1 MSVGSHRALEA
12 HEPREGHRRYS
23 TLESEYSPVDGFLK
37 RAMSKVAWQALCQV
51 VPGRKLSVKL
61 ASGQSFKVRVGDQ
74 VSRMIFENGAYEPQ
88 LTSLLL
94 PFIKPGMTVFDI
106 GANIGYYT
114 VLLARRVGHQ
124 GAVHAFEI
132 NDKVLDVLE
141 ENVRMAHLTNVTVV
155 KKAITKTTGE
165 AEFFLPREGDEAEG
179 SLRKSDRYDALSV
192 VKVKTVSIDDYVHE
206 HGIQRVDFIKID
218 VEGAEY
224 EAFQG
229 ATKLLSSK
237 DKPVIMFEAL
247 DSACVNFG
255 VTWYQVVKQV
265 SEFGYRI
272 HQGDTANF
280 LATPL

>member
-12 HEPREGHRRYS
+12 HEPGAGQRRYS
-23 TLESEYSPVDGFLK
+23 TLASEYSPVDGFLK

-51 VPGRKLSVKL
+51 VSGSKLSVKL

-74 VSRMIFENGAYEPQ
+74 VSRMIFENGAYEPH

-114 VLLARRVGHQ
+114 VLLARRVGDQ

-132 NDKVLDVLE
+132 NDKVLDLLE
-141 ENVRMAHLTNVTVV
+141 ENIRMAHLTNVTVV
-155 KKAITKTTGE
+155 KKAIAKTTGE

-179 SLRKSDRYDALSV
+179 SLRKSNRYDALSV
-192 VKVKTVSIDDYVHE
+192 VQVKTVSIDDYVHE
-206 HGIQRVDFIKID
+206 HGIQRVDCIKID

-255 VTWYQVVKQV
+255 VTWYQVIKQV
-265 SEFGYRI
+265 SDFGYRI
-272 HQGDTANF
+272 HQGDAANF

>member
-1 MSVGSHRALEA
+1 
-12 HEPREGHRRYS
+12 
-23 TLESEYSPVDGFLK
+23 
-37 RAMSKVAWQALCQV
+37 
-51 VPGRKLSVKL
+51 
-61 ASGQSFKVRVGDQ
+61 
-74 VSRMIFENGAYEPQ
+74 
-88 LTSLLL
+88 
-94 PFIKPGMTVFDI
+94 
-106 GANIGYYT
+106 
-114 VLLARRVGHQ
+114 
-124 GAVHAFEI
+124 
-132 NDKVLDVLE
+132 
-141 ENVRMAHLTNVTVV
+141 
-155 KKAITKTTGE
+155 
-165 AEFFLPREGDEAEG
+165 
-179 SLRKSDRYDALSV
+179 V

-206 HGIQRVDFIKID
+206 HGIQRVDCIKID